1 MSSRIMKP
9 QGKASSHS
17 ISSTFSSRKRPT
29 DLEINA
35 AFTEDLLDQLD
46 KVIAGQQKQIDL
58 W

>member
-1 MSSRIMKP
+1 MKP